1 MVSVMMLSNRGERS
15 TWRKTEKSG
24 EKLSKRGI
32 EIDRTERERQRER
45 QRERERSVHNGKSG
59 ERFRRRVIAGKSYLK
74 DQTAHQ
80 ELQSG
85 QNLQLAL
92 TLGFQGQDR
101 SLSERQMQVR
111 INTDKWLKF

>member
-15 TWRKTEKSG
+15 TWRKTDKSG

-45 QRERERSVHNGKSG
+45 QREKKTERERSVHNGKSG
-59 ERFRRRVIAGKSYLK
+59 ERFRRCVTAGKSYLK

-111 INTDKWLKF
+111 INTDK